1 MLLGDL
7 RRAASLRA
15 PLHPAPMQSFLL
27 SASTAVQ
34 KADIAAEACGSEA
47 PVQGCPGAG
56 SLKPAFVIPGKTCTG
71 MAEAASAGGARAA
84 AGYPAPEPWKGCP
97 SLAPAPAP
105 KRTAVKDKASSRRL
119 QATSIARGLHWTHAR
134 GRSRHARA

>member
-1 MLLGDL
+1 GI
-7 RRAASLRA
+7 A
-15 PLHPAPMQSFLL
+15 
-27 SASTAVQ
+27 
-34 KADIAAEACGSEA
+34 AAEACGSEA

-56 SLKPAFVIPGKTCTG
+56 SLKPASGIPGKTCTG
-71 MAEAASAGGARAA
+71 MAEAASAGGARVA
-84 AGYPAPEPWKGCP
+84 AGYPAPEPWKGCS